1 MWHRRGDC
9 FLILQTFVLCAD
21 IEHLIILLAILWG
34 MAVIA
39 NMHQGIAWHYHNCRN
54 KYQDTMTCRHTFC
67 ITDMHHTIGGHT
79 VGSWS
84 QEEPGVKIYELYFA
98 FRVIVYSQMFVLKFF
113 GRMKLHKICFL
124 EEGKRSRRKKI
135 LKLNEGVTNRSNII
149 NFPVIK
155 SLGSPYLVMIETL
168 MLRQVFIY
176 QNFLNLNYPTN
187 LLTTCSMPGTVID
200 TLYKLSYESIT
211 ITL

>member
-98 FRVIVYSQMFVLKFF
+98 LSHSLLPNVCAQIFWQNETTQNMFLR
-113 GRMKLHKICFL
+113 G
-124 EEGKRSRRKKI
+124 GKTFQKK
-135 LKLNEGVTNRSNII
+135 KNSKT
-149 NFPVIK
+149 
-155 SLGSPYLVMIETL
+155 
-168 MLRQVFIY
+168 
-176 QNFLNLNYPTN
+176 
-187 LLTTCSMPGTVID
+187 
-200 TLYKLSYESIT
+200 
-211 ITL
+211 